1 MLKKSITYEDFNGN
15 EVTEEFAFHLSK
27 AELIEMEAERRGGLA
42 AYLQHIVDSNDGA
55 AIINAFKDLLL
66 RSIGKVSEDG
76 KRFVKSEE
84 IRNDFMQS
92 PAYSEMF
99 MELATDAGA
108 AAEFVNA
115 IIPKGLGDQVAEIGA
130 VPEPPQRKREDVERT
145 PVKEPKFLTQA
156 EARELSGDELIEK
169 MKDGWSIQT

>member
-15 EVTEEFAFHLSK
+15 QVTEEFAFHLSK

-76 KRFVKSEE
+76 KRFEKDAS
-84 IRNDFMQS
+84 IQDDFMQS
-92 PAYSEMF
+92 PAYSELF
-99 MELATDAGA
+99 MQLATDAGV
-108 AAEFVNA
+108 AAEFVNG
-115 IIPKGLGDQVAEIGA
+115 IIPKGLGDQVAEIGDVA
-130 VPEPPQRKREDVERT
+130 KPPQRVRDQVER
-145 PVKEPKFLTQA
+145 VKEEKVLTKA
-156 EARELSGDELIEK
+156 EVEQMDMPELVEK
-169 MKDGWSIQT
+169 MKDGWTIQT

>member
-1 MLKKSITYEDFNGN
+1 VLKKSVTYEDFNGN

-27 AELIEMEAERRGGLA
+27 AELVEMEAERRGGLA

-55 AIINAFKDLLL
+55 AIINAFKDLLT

-76 KRFVKSEE
+76 KRFVKTPE
-84 IRNDFMQS
+84 IQEDFMAS
-92 PAYSEMF
+92 PAYSELF
-99 MELATDAGA
+99 MALATDAEDA
-108 AAEFVNA
+108 ATFVNG
-115 IIPKGLGDQVAEIGA
+115 IIPQGLGDQVAEIGA
-130 VPEPPQRKREDVERT
+130 IPQPPQRKREDVERT

>member
-15 EVTEEFAFHLSK
+15 QVTEEFAFHLSK

-92 PAYSEMF
+92 PAYSELF
-99 MELATDAGA
+99 MQLATDAGV
-108 AAEFVNA
+108 AAEFVNG
-115 IIPKGLGDQVAEIGA
+115 IIPKGLGDEVAEIGDVA
-130 VPEPPQRKREDVERT
+130 KPPQRVRDQVER
-145 PVKEPKFLTQA
+145 VKEEKTLTQ
-156 EARELSGDELIEK
+156 EQARELSQDELVAR
-169 MKDGWSIQT
+169 MKDGWTIQT

>member
-27 AELIEMEAERRGGLA
+27 ADLIEMEAERRGGLA
-42 AYLQHIVDSNDGA
+42 AYLQHIIDSNDGA

-84 IRNDFMQS
+84 TIYQGQRCVFLRCGAEHHSVALCAFAQRGFYLGKRPSNTRIMPRADSKPRRFS
-92 PAYSEMF
+92 ARAYPS
-99 MELATDAGA
+99 LRWRDDHAGRYRQARRGA
-108 AAEFVNA
+108 A
-115 IIPKGLGDQVAEIGA
+115 
-130 VPEPPQRKREDVERT
+130 
-145 PVKEPKFLTQA
+145 
-156 EARELSGDELIEK
+156 
-169 MKDGWSIQT
+169 